1 MAEFRPLKKGTT
13 TQFAEM
19 GGSDTI
25 PVSLIGIVPKFE
37 VPTGTVNGSN
47 TVFTLST
54 TPVANASVI
63 MVLDGVT
70 QTNGTDYTVSG
81 TTVTF
86 TTAPTTG
93 TEVVAIYN
101 SAASAGG
108 GDFSSNTSSSVD
120 GEVVLFSGTGGKT
133 GKRAT
138 GSGLAK
144 LTSGVMST
152 ISISVGITFIID
164 GGGSAITTGSKGFIV
179 FPVAASIDQWTV
191 IADQSGSIVID
202 VKRSTYSGF
211 PTTTSIVGAGNKPTL
226 SSVQK
231 NQATPSSWTSLAIAA
246 GDVLEFNVD
255 SITTVTRVT
264 LMLRAVLTN

>member
-1 MAEFRPLKKGTT
+1 MAEFRPIKKGTS

-19 GGSDTI
+19 GGTDTI
-25 PVSLIGIVPKFE
+25 PASLIGIVPKFE
-37 VPTGTVNGSN
+37 VPSGLVNGSN
-47 TVFTLST
+47 TAYTLSA

-86 TTAPTTG
+86 TTAPASG
-93 TEVVAIYN
+93 TEIVAIYN

-138 GSGLAK
+138 GTGFAK
-144 LTSGVMST
+144 LASGVLSAST
-152 ISISVGITFIID
+152 ITIGITFIID

-179 FPVAASIDQWTV
+179 FPVAATIDQWTV
-191 IADQSGSIVID
+191 IADQGGSIVVD

-226 SSVQK
+226 SSAQK
-231 NQATPSSWTSLAIAA
+231 NQAAPASWTSTAIVA

-255 SITTVTRVT
+255 SITTVRRVT
-264 LMLRAVLTN
+264 LMLRATIS